1 MSAIKIMWGLILFG
15 CFWGASAVE
24 AAARAEVRRADGET
38 AFSAELGS
46 VVDMEVFIDG
56 DGQELTGYSLFISYD
71 AQVFSLVPAEID
83 ASGTEIP
90 FHSGQMLRG
99 IPLENSVETVGD
111 RVYMR
116 YVEAAGGAARGGAA
130 ERGVAVRF
138 QLRVMR
144 RTAAPTVPS
153 PWKSAVMILDPTTLR
168 LKIPA
173 WKSPLLSRWAKP

>member
-1 MSAIKIMWGLILFG
+1 M
-15 CFWGASAVE
+15 GASTVE

-90 FHSGQMLRG
+90 FHSGQMLGG
-99 IPLENSVETVGD
+99 IPLENSVERVGD

-130 ERGVAVRF
+130 ERGVAV
-138 QLRVMR
+138 
-144 RTAAPTVPS
+144 
-153 PWKSAVMILDPTTLR
+153 
-168 LKIPA
+168 
-173 WKSPLLSRWAKP
+173 